1 MYYVI
6 VALHVVCAARRE
18 LKNVYRSCVC
28 PAPAGY
34 MAPCKIDLFKVYN
47 EVLFV
52 VISPLRAVLNVDC
65 LRWNSHA
72 AVIYRC
78 GSPGAIGYIK
88 RQNVGFRFMCRRLH
102 SFVLYYIVGCIYEM
116 PCIV

>member
-1 MYYVI
+1 MCI
-6 VALHVVCAARRE
+6 ALVCVLLR
-18 LKNVYRSCVC
+18 
-28 PAPAGY
+28 PA

-65 LRWNSHA
+65 LRWNSRA

-78 GSPGAIGYIK
+78 GSPGA
-88 RQNVGFRFMCRRLH
+88 R
-102 SFVLYYIVGCIYEM
+102 IY
-116 PCIV
+116 